1 MREIP
6 YDLPLFSGAS
16 RNYQRGR
23 NRYGQKEQMWEEV
36 AEDQKFKKRRSKVI
50 GKKRQ
55 EVFLGTILATRRQ
68 AGPGRAWGL
77 SKTLR
82 WVQRT
87 AGSIRGLKVMLWSTQ
102 LNLWLWLKLF
112 GCRVKLWKGL
122 SEEGFRVKSLANLP

>member
-1 MREIP
+1 
-6 YDLPLFSGAS
+6 
-16 RNYQRGR
+16 
-23 NRYGQKEQMWEEV
+23 MWEEV

-55 EVFLGTILATRRQ
+55 EVFLGTILTRRQ

-112 GCRVKLWKGL
+112 GCQVKLWKGL